1 MYIDIDIDIC
11 SNYIALNMLK
21 LIVYF
26 FLFQYILAEKRKYA
40 QLFSKILN
48 LIMYI
53 AL

>member
-21 LIVYF
+21 LSLF